1 MTEPAADDVLRRWDP
16 DGWARL
22 HGDKPALRIRVA
34 AVPGSGEN
42 DLVAEL
48 VELGGTVGEG
58 NVEYVRDGSA
68 AVVLMVLEASAFVGR
83 TELAVLGAAA
93 PGAARVVCALTGIER
108 CPDWRRVLDTD
119 LALLQR
125 HAGLLDVTI
134 LPVATT
140 VTVRAREMGGDA
152 GHVLRLESG
161 IVDLHEML
169 RAAAVAAHTA
179 AVARSA
185 VIARTRSTIAATIEE
200 LRADD
205 GASVRAERARL
216 VQQASAPADPGGRA
230 RSDLQRA
237 RLELLQEVAASVR
250 ATSTAVRDAV
260 DADPVRAY
268 EAFDGA
274 VTNLS
279 ERVSAIVAA
288 RLGEKESARPGEP
301 GTAPLRT
308 PAPMAPVTETVE
320 DRLTVVLGASAGAG
334 LGRLLAFPFEAVP
347 AAHLATVPITVA
359 GGLGAAW
366 WLVRVRRRLA
376 ARDRARRWVTD
387 ELTEIRSDLDT
398 WVLARIVDAEARA
411 AASAAAGHTARVA
424 ALHDRVTALDEELR
438 RRLGERNARIEA
450 CRRDLAA
457 LERPNRSRPGE
468 PRAVPARPTP

>member
-1 MTEPAADDVLRRWDP
+1 M
-16 DGWARL
+16 
-22 HGDKPALRIRVA
+22 
-34 AVPGSGEN
+34 
-42 DLVAEL
+42 
-48 VELGGTVGEG
+48 
-58 NVEYVRDGSA
+58 
-68 AVVLMVLEASAFVGR
+68 
-83 TELAVLGAAA
+83 
-93 PGAARVVCALTGIER
+93 VCALTGIER

-274 VTNLS
+274 VRNLS

-359 GGLGAAW
+359 GGLGAGVVARAGPPTARRTRPRAA
-366 WLVRVRRRLA
+366 LGDRRTHRDPLRPGHVGARPDRRRRGSRRRVRRGWTHRPGGGP
-376 ARDRARRWVTD
+376 ARPCHRARRGTAPPPRGAQRPDRGVPTGPGRPRTAEPIPAGGTEGGAGASNPVRTRKHTGTD
-387 ELTEIRSDLDT
+387 
-398 WVLARIVDAEARA
+398 
-411 AASAAAGHTARVA
+411 
-424 ALHDRVTALDEELR
+424 
-438 RRLGERNARIEA
+438 
-450 CRRDLAA
+450 
-457 LERPNRSRPGE
+457 RSRRHRWW
-468 PRAVPARPTP
+468 RAT

>member
-1 MTEPAADDVLRRWDP
+1 VTEPSGDDVLRRWNP
-16 DGWARL
+16 DDWARL
-22 HGDKPALRIRVA
+22 HGDTPAPRVRIA
-34 AVPGSGEN
+34 AVAGSGED
-42 DLVAEL
+42 DLLAEL
-48 VELGGTVGEG
+48 GELGAGH
-58 NVEYVRDGSA
+58 VEYVRDGSA
-68 AVVLMVLEASAFVGR
+68 AVVLMVLEASACVGR
-83 TELAVLGAAA
+83 TELAVLADAGH
-93 PGAARVVCALTGIER
+93 GVARVVCALTGIER
-108 CPDWRRVLDTD
+108 CPGWRRVLDND

-140 VTVRAREMGGDA
+140 LAVHAREMGGDA

-169 RAAAVAAHTA
+169 RAAVAAHTVT
-179 AVARSA
+179 VARSA
-185 VIARTRSTIAATIEE
+185 VIARTRRMIAETVEE

-205 GASVRAERARL
+205 DASLRAERARL
-216 VQQASAPADPGGRA
+216 VQQAAAPTDPGGRA

-237 RLELLQEVAASVR
+237 RLELLQEVAAGVR
-250 ATSTAVRDAV
+250 AIASAVRDAV
-260 DADPVRAY
+260 DADPTRAPGLLD
-268 EAFDGA
+268 AAARQLND
-274 VTNLS
+274 
-279 ERVSAIVAA
+279 RISAIVAV
-288 RLGEKESARPGEP
+288 RLGESV
-301 GTAPLRT
+301 TAPLRAPT
-308 PAPMAPVTETVE
+308 PMASATGTVE
-320 DRLTVVLGASAGAG
+320 ERLAVVLGASAGAG
-334 LGRLLAFPFEAVP
+334 LGRLLAFPLEALP

-387 ELTEIRSDLDT
+387 ALTEIRADLDT

-411 AASAAAGHTARVA
+411 AATAAAEHTARLS

-457 LERPNRSRPGE
+457 LDRSNRPRTTE
-468 PRAVPARPTP
+468 PRAVPARPTL